1 MTLEDKKFEESWN
14 KTRYQLELEGFMVTE
29 EDKKDVQRVI
39 QGQMSREQLIERLKK
54 ELSSEK

>member
-1 MTLEDKKFEESWN
+1 MEDKKFEESWN
-14 KTRYQLELEGFMVTE
+14 KTRYQLELEGFTVTE